1 MSDITMEY
9 RQPGPALAE
18 HVSFFY
24 HFTQSN
30 ESFTVV
36 DRASFAQ
43 LRFILSGRDGRNQF
57 VDGTVQMMPDIYVLG
72 PTTGNT
78 QVSGSGYADLIGV
91 GLMPSGW
98 AALVPMDASA
108 AANRLFDAVDLLGPA
123 VLEAHREL
131 AATSDFDERVVIFE
145 ALLVRLMGQSSP
157 AFHGFVREV
166 NAWLAESVSPQIAEL
181 LERTGM
187 SISQVERRCKRYFG
201 SPPKQLARKYRAL
214 RTAIALIHQ
223 DADLDTI
230 LVEGFYDQSHLIR
243 EMKHFTGLTPA
254 AFAAEPTLLNQ
265 QIAKRIELERR
276 NPRAG
281 QVIIT

>member
-1 MSDITMEY
+1 MEF

-24 HFTQSN
+24 HFTQSDAH
-30 ESFTVV
+30 FTAV
-36 DRASFAQ
+36 DRADFAQ
-43 LRFILSGRDGRNQF
+43 LRFILSGHGHCQF
-57 VDGTVQMMPDIYVLG
+57 VDGTVQLMPEIYVQG

-78 QVSGSGYADLIGV
+78 QISGSGYADLIGV

-108 AANRLFDAVDLLGPA
+108 AANRLFEAVDLLGPA
-123 VLEAHREL
+123 VFETRREL
-131 AATSDFDERVVIFE
+131 ATTADFDERVTIFE
-145 ALLVRLMGQSSP
+145 ALLVKLMGQSSP

-166 NAWLAESVSPQIAEL
+166 NAWLAESVSPQVDEL

-187 SISQVERRCKRYFG
+187 SIRQVERRCKRYYG

-214 RTAIALIHQ
+214 RTAIALTHH
-223 DADLDTI
+223 DADLDS
-230 LVEGFYDQSHLIR
+230 LLAEGFYDQSHLIR

-254 AFAAEPTLLNQ
+254 AFAAEPTVLNQ
-265 QIAKRIELERR
+265 QIAKRIELERS